1 MFLQVFQV
9 LLQQLISIQSNTKE
23 KEKKSNYNIALVGYS
38 NLVGTKGFLC
48 QNCKLVNLPTTNKN
62 GIQKSFS
69 KECQKDMITYRKS
82 AFKVCDVK
90 FCECFGF

>member
-1 MFLQVFQV
+1 
-9 LLQQLISIQSNTKE
+9 
-23 KEKKSNYNIALVGYS
+23 
-38 NLVGTKGFLC
+38 VGTKGFLC

-90 FCECFGF
+90 FCECFGFWILEIVECVEGSLEWCMFIQYMLVLTSYSYGLCLA